1 MADVFGSI
9 GNEAVELNN
18 AATEA
23 TLRLLL
29 QATLATNKGQK
40 DAVKDMV
47 TKAGLDPAAVAAA
60 NTNLKTVGATA
71 NVSTGVF
78 KNINTSGEGVSAG
91 FKKLDASLS
100 PLIGQLIDGKAQASD
115 VFTALS
121 RLPGPLGVFADGL
134 SRVARYQEENMKTY
148 QTITASGVSLGGSLT
163 QLRQSAL
170 NTYMTLDQFSNLMKT
185 NSEVLARMGGT
196 ANDGA
201 KAFIGLSN
209 SLLSGEIGNKMLALG
224 YTTDQVNQGMLSYIE
239 STGGR
244 NKKELQNTDGI
255 LKGTQNYLN
264 TLDELAQITGK
275 TRDEQQAAAK
285 EAAQNQAY
293 QSYLMTLTEEE
304 RGKAERARA
313 DALARGGKGA
323 EQAMM
328 SAALGFPPMTK
339 AAQQYTTIAG
349 NMNQVTMKQVAAIKD
364 SSKTLE
370 DQKRIG
376 TEYNAAAIRDKERL
390 GKTGEAMIMAGGE
403 VSGTVG
409 MLTGTANRAIQQGAA
424 TDAEARAQQ
433 EKIDEERRKREQSQA
448 AEMGKVDK
456 AMKEM
461 GQAFND
467 MLAPAINYMTKILVA
482 LTTGISK
489 VVTAFSEANIAVKL
503 LIAGI
508 AALALWKT
516 RELAMEKAK
525 AVSDKVK
532 EAGSTAASLRRGYS
546 PSMPLYVQIVKGLP
560 IPDNKDKTGPK
571 DSNKP
576 TSPSDG
582 KTDKPG
588 SKDTGKP
595 TDDSGKKLGK
605 MGRVTGGV
613 GGLVGG
619 FALDYLGE
627 KAKADGNEKTAAG
640 LDVGSAALTGA
651 GIGAFLGPLG
661 AAIGGLAGGVYGA
674 YKNWD
679 TLTGKEAADTKKKSD
694 ARPMADGGI
703 VSSPTNALIGE
714 AGPEIVS
721 PIQYFNNL
729 QTELETLNKQTT
741 DMIRYLKETAEYS
754 RRNVDATKSLS
765 GDLFKF

>member
-1 MADVFGSI
+1 MADVYGSI
-9 GNEAVELNN
+9 GNEVVELNN

-29 QATLATNKGQK
+29 QATLATSKGQK
-40 DAVKDMV
+40 DAVKEMV

-78 KNINTSGEGVSAG
+78 KNINVSGEGVSTG

-100 PLIGQLIDGKAQASD
+100 PLIGQLVDGKAQASD

-121 RLPGPLGVFADGL
+121 KLPGPLGVFADGL

-170 NTYMTLDQFSNLMKT
+170 DTYMTLDQFSNLMKT
-185 NSEVLARMGGT
+185 NSEVLSRMGGT

-209 SLLSGEIGNKMLALG
+209 SLLSGDIGNKLLALG
-224 YTTDQVNQGMLSYIE
+224 YTTDQANQGMLSYIE

-285 EAAQNQAY
+285 EAAANQAY

-328 SAALGFPPMTK
+328 SAALGLPPMTK
-339 AAQQYTTIAG
+339 AAQQYTTVAG
-349 NMNQVTMKQVAAIKD
+349 NMNQVTLKQVSAIKD

-376 TEYNAAAIRDKERL
+376 TEYNAAAVRDKEKL
-390 GKTGEAMIMAGGE
+390 GKTGDALIMAGGDMA
-403 VSGTVG
+403 GTVG

-424 TDAEARAQQ
+424 TDAESLKQQ

-456 AMKEM
+456 AMKQI
-461 GQAFND
+461 GQAVND

-482 LTTGISK
+482 LTTGISTI
-489 VVTAFSEANIAVKL
+489 VTAFSEANIAVKL

-508 AALALWKT
+508 VALSLWKT

-532 EAGSTAASLRRGYS
+532 EAGNAAASLRRGYS

-560 IPDNKDKTGPK
+560 IPETKGADDKSPKGGPK

-576 TSPSDG
+576 TQPSDG
-582 KTDKPG
+582 PEKK
-588 SKDTGKP
+588 
-595 TDDSGKKLGK
+595 SGKFGKLA
-605 MGRVTGGV
+605 GGI
-613 GGLVGG
+613 GGIAGG

-627 KAKADGNEKTAAG
+627 KARESGNEKTAAG

-651 GIGAFLGPLG
+651 GMGAFLGPLG
-661 AAIGGLAGGVYGA
+661 AAVGGLAGGAYGA

-679 TLTGKEAADTKKKSD
+679 TLTGKDQKK
-694 ARPMADGGI
+694 MADGGI
-703 VSSPTNALIGE
+703 VSGPTNALIGE
-714 AGPEIVS
+714 DGPEIVS
-721 PIQYFNNL
+721 PIKYFNNL
-729 QTELETLNKQTT
+729 QTELETLNKQTA